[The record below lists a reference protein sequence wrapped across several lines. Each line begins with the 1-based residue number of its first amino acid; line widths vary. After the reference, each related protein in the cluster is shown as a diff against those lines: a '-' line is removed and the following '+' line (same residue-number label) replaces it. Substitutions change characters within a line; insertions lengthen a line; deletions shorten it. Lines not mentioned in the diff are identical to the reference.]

1 MINKHKWYS
10 ISLVSVA
17 IILGLISIAGAT
29 SQLTPEI
36 TWRNPANIVSC
47 TPLSNTQL
55 DATAS
60 DKVSGATVPGICIYT
75 PPLGTVL
82 SVGKQTLQADF
93 TPNDITNYSNASASV
108 SINVIHGRP
117 THDRNFRPNH
127 GEPNHCGPNN
137 GCYGGAF
144 VPVV

>member
-1 MINKHKWYS
+1 MINKRKLYS
-10 ISLVSVA
+10 VALVSTA
-17 IILGLISIAGAT
+17 IILGLISIAGAA

-36 TWRNPANIVSC
+36 TWSNPANIVYG
-47 TPLSNTQL
+47 TPLNSNQL
-55 DATAS
+55 NASAS
-60 DKVSGATVPGICIYT
+60 DSVSRAPVPGIYIYT
-75 PPLGTVL
+75 PSLGTVL
-82 SVGKQTLQADF
+82 SVGTHTLQADF

-117 THDRNFRPNH
+117 THCRNLRPNH
-127 GEPNHCGPNN
+127 GELNHCGPNN

>member
-1 MINKHKWYS
+1 MINKHKLYS
-10 ISLVSVA
+10 VALVSVA
-17 IILGLISIAGAT
+17 IILGLISIAGAAP
-29 SQLTPEI
+29 QLTPEI
-36 TWRNPANIVSC
+36 TWSNPANIVYG
-47 TPLSNTQL
+47 TALNSNQL
-55 DATAS
+55 NASAS
-60 DKVSGATVPGICIYT
+60 DPVSRASLPGVFIYT

-82 SVGKQTLQADF
+82 SVGTQTLQADF
-93 TPNDITNYSNASASV
+93 TPSDSIKYTTASATV

-117 THDRNFRPNH
+117 THGRNFRPNH